1 MDDRKQQLKLNNRG
15 LTLVELIAAIAIIG
29 IFGVVIASFITSGMN
44 FYRHVSDT
52 SAVQRSMQN
61 TLESIENLVIDTN
74 DTIKYQVGGVVA
86 ENDFG
91 QENQSEKLLVMKSI
105 REDSSGAENEVVDVL
120 RWRPDEK
127 KLYYIRNPKKQGTT
141 YGEVLA
147 DNVVG
152 FNVDISQAGTE
163 GVVHFQL
170 TITKRGETVSQTY
183 TAALRNKVKI
193 NSES

>member
-29 IFGVVIASFITSGMN
+29 IFGAVIASFITSGMN

-74 DTIKYQVGGVVA
+74 DTIKYQVGGVAA

-120 RWRPDEK
+120 RWRPE
-127 KLYYIRNPKKQGTT
+127 QGTT

-183 TAALRNKVKI
+183 TAALRNKIKI

>member
-29 IFGVVIASFITSGMN
+29 IFGAVIASFITSGMN

-127 KLYYIRNPKKQGTT
+127 SCIIYAIPKNRARHTVKCWRTMWSVSMWISVRQERKAWYI
-141 YGEVLA
+141 
-147 DNVVG
+147 
-152 FNVDISQAGTE
+152 FN
-163 GVVHFQL
+163 
-170 TITKRGETVSQTY
+170 
-183 TAALRNKVKI
+183 
-193 NSES
+193 

>member
-29 IFGVVIASFITSGMN
+29 IFGAVIASFITSGMN

-74 DTIKYQVGGVVA
+74 DTIKYQVGGVAA
-86 ENDFG
+86 EN
-91 QENQSEKLLVMKSI
+91 ESEKLLVMKSI

>member
-29 IFGVVIASFITSGMN
+29 IFGAVIASFITSGMN

-61 TLESIENLVIDTN
+61 TLESIETLVIETN

-183 TAALRNKVKI
+183 TAAFRNKVKI

>member
-1 MDDRKQQLKLNNRG
+1 M
-15 LTLVELIAAIAIIG
+15 A
-29 IFGVVIASFITSGMN
+29 
-44 FYRHVSDT
+44 
-52 SAVQRSMQN
+52 
-61 TLESIENLVIDTN
+61 
-74 DTIKYQVGGVVA
+74 A

-127 KLYYIRNPKKQGTT
+127 MEDVQILYEGFEKRLHEGYVASEELL
-141 YGEVLA
+141 EVLA

>member
-29 IFGVVIASFITSGMN
+29 IFGAVIASFITSGMN

-74 DTIKYQVGGVVA
+74 DTIKYQVGGVAA

-120 RWRPDEK
+120 RWRPECG
-127 KLYYIRNPKKQGTT
+127 YQSGRNGRRGTFSINHNETWRNSITDVYGGIKKQGKNKF
-141 YGEVLA
+141 G
-147 DNVVG
+147 
-152 FNVDISQAGTE
+152 I
-163 GVVHFQL
+163 
-170 TITKRGETVSQTY
+170 
-183 TAALRNKVKI
+183 LRNRI
-193 NSES
+193 ER

>member
-29 IFGVVIASFITSGMN
+29 IFGAVIASFITSGMN

-61 TLESIENLVIDTN
+61 TN
-74 DTIKYQVGGVVA
+74 DTIKYQVGGVAA

>member
-29 IFGVVIASFITSGMN
+29 IFGAVIASFITSGMN

-147 DNVVG
+147 DNVVC

-170 TITKRGETVSQTY
+170 TLTKRGETVSQTY

>member
-1 MDDRKQQLKLNNRG
+1 MKK
-15 LTLVELIAAIAIIG
+15 
-29 IFGVVIASFITSGMN
+29 
-44 FYRHVSDT
+44 
-52 SAVQRSMQN
+52 AVLY
-61 TLESIENLVIDTN
+61 T
-74 DTIKYQVGGVVA
+74 
-86 ENDFG
+86 
-91 QENQSEKLLVMKSI
+91 QSQ
-105 REDSSGAENEVVDVL
+105 
-120 RWRPDEK
+120 
-127 KLYYIRNPKKQGTT
+127 KQGTT